1 MSIGELMVGEAALS
15 EQQPPSASKKTPPR
29 RQVAA
34 KADAAAQPEA
44 R

>member
-1 MSIGELMVGEAALS
+1 MSIGEFAVSEAALS
-15 EQQPPSASKKTPPR
+15 EQRSPLTSKKTPPR

-34 KADAAAQPEA
+34 KADAASQPEA

>member
-1 MSIGELMVGEAALS
+1 MSIGEFTMSEAALS
-15 EQQPPSASKKTPPR
+15 EQQSPSASKKTPPR